1 MADMVRFKRTR
12 TSMIKLH
19 CIQANLTAVK
29 QQDMAD
35 MVRFK
40 RTRTSMNKLHHNI

>member
-1 MADMVRFKRTR
+1 MVDMVRFKWTH

-19 CIQANLTAVK
+19 YIQANLTAVK